1 MGDWGKFDGL
11 EVLVSML
18 GSECDEYVQILKYIG
33 PEYLLG
39 HSFVSIFEYIRL
51 FVQFSIQIFIRTY
64 FIRMYSD
71 IRSCQICYTYQY
83 IRTFTRVKKIVF
95 PRLMIFAT

>member
-1 MGDWGKFDGL
+1 MPPNFYSLDKMGDWGKFDGL

-39 HSFVSIFEYIRL
+39 HSFH
-51 FVQFSIQIFIRTY
+51 
-64 FIRMYSD
+64 
-71 IRSCQICYTYQY
+71 
-83 IRTFTRVKKIVF
+83 
-95 PRLMIFAT
+95 P

>member
-1 MGDWGKFDGL
+1 MPPNFYSLDKMGDWGKFDGL

-39 HSFVSIFEYIRL
+39 HWLYQFSFFKYIRK
-51 FVQFSIQIFIRTY
+51 FVHECVT
-64 FIRMYSD
+64 
-71 IRSCQICYTYQY
+71 
-83 IRTFTRVKKIVF
+83 V
-95 PRLMIFAT
+95 

>member
-1 MGDWGKFDGL
+1 MPPNFYSLDKMGDWGKFDGL

-71 IRSCQICYTYQY
+71 IRSC
-83 IRTFTRVKKIVF
+83 KIF
-95 PRLMIFAT
+95 DTNIFGYLFVSKCS